1 MIVEIN
7 GQGREVPDGLNVSA
21 LIAHLGMNPQRVAL
35 ERNREILPRTLW
47 KETQVQASDSFE
59 IVHMVGGG

>member
-1 MIVEIN
+1 MIVDVN
-7 GQGREVPDGLNVSA
+7 GQSREVPDGLNVSG

-35 ERNREILPRTLW
+35 ERNREILPRALW

>member
-7 GQGREVPDGLNVSA
+7 GKFREIPDGLSVSA
-21 LIAHLGMNPQRVAL
+21 LIEHLEMNPQRVAL
-35 ERNREILPRTLW
+35 ERNRDILPRPLW
-47 KETQVQASDSFE
+47 KETQVRANDSFE